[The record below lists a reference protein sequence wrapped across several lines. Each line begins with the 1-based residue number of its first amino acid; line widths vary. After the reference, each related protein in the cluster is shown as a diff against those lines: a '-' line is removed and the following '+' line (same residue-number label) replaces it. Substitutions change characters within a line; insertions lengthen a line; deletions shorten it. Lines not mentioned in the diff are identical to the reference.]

1 VDVACE
7 IRILIDATVIGE
19 LPTEI
24 CVDKTEGTVTQSCAF
39 AADVKEV
46 ALDVANISW
55 EDVVPDGRAIE

>member
-1 VDVACE
+1 M
-7 IRILIDATVIGE
+7 IGE

-24 CVDKTEGTVTQSCAF
+24 CVTQTEGVVTQTCAF

-55 EDVVPDGRAIE
+55 EDVLPDGQAIQ